1 MAKLDLDWLPVFV
14 QIFKTRSV
22 SRAAEHLD
30 IAQGSASATLN
41 KLRRHFGDPL
51 FTRTSKGMEPTP
63 RATAIFP
70 EIVDALEHLRN
81 AQGQP
86 EAFVP
91 EESRREFRLCMTDI
105 SEIVLLP
112 TLINHLQ
119 KVAPR
124 VSIEAERIST
134 LSRQRMES
142 GEVDLAVGF
151 MPDLEAGFYQQALF
165 AQDFVCLAAQGH
177 PRIQDKL
184 SRKAFAAEGHVVV
197 TTSGTGHSIVA
208 KVLEKLTL
216 DRRIVLKVPSFLGV
230 GRIVAA
236 TELLVVVPRLLGEQ
250 LALLHPV
257 QLLRPPVELP
267 SYKVKQHWH
276 SRFNSDAGNMWLR
289 QNVAEL
295 FARGGAKA
303 RQPSVGPGQHR
314 KTA

>member
-1 MAKLDLDWLPVFV
+1 VAKLDLDWLPVFV
-14 QIFKTRSV
+14 QVFRTRSV
-22 SRAAEHLD
+22 SRAAEYLD
-30 IAQGSASATLN
+30 MSQGSASATLN

-51 FTRTSKGMEPTP
+51 FTRTSTGMEPTP

-70 EIVDALEHLRN
+70 QIVDALEHLRS
-81 AQGQP
+81 AQGQVDR
-86 EAFVP
+86 FVP

-112 TLINHLQ
+112 TLVNHLQ

-134 LSRQRMES
+134 DSRRRLES

-165 AQDFVCLAAQGH
+165 AQDFVCLASSQH
-177 PRIQDKL
+177 PRIASKL
-184 SRKAFAAEGHVVV
+184 TRAAFLAEGHLVV
-197 TTSGTGHSIVA
+197 TTSGTGHSIVT
-208 KVLEKLTL
+208 KVLDSLSLE
-216 DRRIVLKVPSFLGV
+216 RRVVLKVPSFLGV

-236 TELLVVVPRLLGEQ
+236 TDLLVVVPRLLGEE

-276 SRFNSDAGNMWLR
+276 SRFNGDTGNAWLR
-289 QNVAEL
+289 ATVAEL
-295 FARGGAKA
+295 FSRGGVKKGRLA
-303 RQPSVGPGQHR
+303 SHR
-314 KTA
+314 KTG